1 MNTVNKGLFCV
12 IALFCAFSTISFGQ
26 TANINADLN
35 INVAGGKTNFKA
47 NEQVIM
53 KVTGFDEEKATL
65 QWQVSADEKTWQ
77 DIPRATGD
85 IFETYPVTQN
95 QYFRVVTRPVD
106 GYLSMEQPSKAKA
119 ITLDENVALRPAK
132 RN

>member
-1 MNTVNKGLFCV
+1 MNKVNKGLFCI
-12 IALFCAFSTISFGQ
+12 IALFCAFSTISFAQ

-53 KVTGFDEEKATL
+53 KVSGFDEEKTTV
-65 QWQVSADEKTWQ
+65 QWQVSTDEKTWQ

-85 IFETYPVTQN
+85 IFETYPVTKN
-95 QYFRVVTRPVD
+95 QYYRVVTRPIE
-106 GYLSMEQPSKAKA
+106 GYLSMEVPSKTKA
-119 ITLDENVALRPAK
+119 ISLDENVATRPAK